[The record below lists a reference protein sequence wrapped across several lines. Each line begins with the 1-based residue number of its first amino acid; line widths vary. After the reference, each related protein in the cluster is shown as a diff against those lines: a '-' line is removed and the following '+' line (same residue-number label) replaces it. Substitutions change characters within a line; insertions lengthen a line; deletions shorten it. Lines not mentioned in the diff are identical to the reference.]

1 VYNIDDIIQHIRS
14 FGYMKG
20 IDRTEERTKEF
31 GEVFTHQHLAV
42 DAVNRLEQHDP
53 TLFTDT
59 DKLIV
64 DPACGDGMLL
74 GEVLVR
80 RLERGCDYY
89 KSVLTLRGLDI
100 HEDNI
105 VRCRKRLCQDD
116 SYLLKEMEKYLI
128 IGDGLTNTYS
138 FDKPVV
144 FGHGLFEIIE

>member
-14 FGYMKG
+14 FGYMEG
-20 IDRTEERTKEF
+20 INRTEERTKEF

-59 DKLIV
+59 DKLII

-80 RLERGCDYY
+80 RLERGCDYH

-105 VRCRKRLCQDD
+105 IRCRKRLCWKD

-144 FGHGLFEIIE
+144 FGNGLFEVAE

>member
-1 VYNIDDIIQHIRS
+1 MYNIDDIIQHIRS